1 MATTSRSISRLP
13 TTRRSVHTYF
23 LYLVNHM
30 ALLDCEG
37 VLISIPSQLV
47 TDAFFQSSNAARE
60 PDSLCV
66 DLLTFLHDEIP
77 NF

>member
-1 MATTSRSISRLP
+1 MKRLTLYNFQMIPNHQDESYPIS
-13 TTRRSVHTYF
+13 
-23 LYLVNHM
+23 
-30 ALLDCEG
+30 